1 MAPEG
6 VRGMMAEEDLGAAR
20 RPIIIVG
27 CPRSGTCLTSRIIGG
42 SDRHFLITEHSD
54 KQKHCP
60 EDRSGVIDSELWWTS
75 FEYPLWDH
83 RRRRPLV
90 ETPVYDARR
99 IPEIRRFY
107 LELARSRRLVLKNP
121 THLTRIHFLKEMFP
135 SAYFVYCV
143 RHPWHT
149 LQSMIIKR
157 NSSFLL
163 RTPRNHGLPDDLL
176 LKAAHS
182 WGEAN
187 EIYLRERDDDWV
199 VVKYEDL
206 VNRSREIIRSLF
218 DALDIDD
225 EGQIE
230 KVASLPRSIERN
242 YYDIQRMFERS
253 RYRSEITASLQ
264 PGCELFSYSLSFD
277 GMKADRSEYRSE
289 ELRRHVRRMGKFG
302 RRLANRLRS
311 ALAAPI
317 AATHSPPAPARPTRG
332 SS

>member
-1 MAPEG
+1 MAMAPERG
-6 VRGMMAEEDLGAAR
+6 RGMKAEEDREAAR

-42 SDRHFLITEHSD
+42 SDQHFLITEHSN

-60 EDRSGVIDSELWWTS
+60 EDGSGVIDSELWWTS

-90 ETPVYDARR
+90 ETPVYDERR

-107 LELARSRRLVLKNP
+107 LGLSKSRRLVLKNP
-121 THLTRIHFLKEMFP
+121 THLARIRFLKEMFP

-143 RHPWHT
+143 RNPWYT

-163 RTPRNHGLPDDLL
+163 RTSRNHGLPDDLL
-176 LKAAHS
+176 LKAAFS

-199 VVKYEDL
+199 AVKHEDL
-206 VNRSREIIRSLF
+206 VHRSKETIRSLF
-218 DALDIDD
+218 DALDIHD
-225 EGQIE
+225 ERHIE
-230 KVASLPRSIERN
+230 KATSLPRATERN
-242 YYDIQRMFERS
+242 YYHIRRLFEKS
-253 RYRSEITASLQ
+253 RYRSEITASLE

-289 ELRRHVRRMGKFG
+289 EVRRHVKRVGNFG
-302 RRLANRLRS
+302 RKVANRLRS
-311 ALAAPI
+311 V
-317 AATHSPPAPARPTRG
+317 
-332 SS
+332 